1 MRFLGVDVG
10 AKRVGIAVSDDEGRL
25 AVPSE
30 SIDAPL
36 AIKHIVHLAPEH
48 VVIGLPLDLNG
59 NEGLATRKAR
69 KFAERLEKQRDE
81 AGIEFQIHWVDERFS
96 SVVAGHLLTEA
107 GLSQKRQRG
116 VVDALAASQILQG
129 FLDSRSRDGTNHET

>member
-30 SIDAPL
+30 SVDSQL
-36 AIKHIVHLAPEH
+36 AVKHIVALAPEH

-59 NEGLATRKAR
+59 KEGLATRKAR
-69 KFAERLEKQRDE
+69 RFADRLEKAADE
-81 AGIEFQIHWVDERFS
+81 AGIVFQVHWVDERFS

-129 FLDSRSRDGTNHET
+129 FLDSRSYDGSKET

>member
-10 AKRVGIAVSDDEGRL
+10 AKRVGIAVSDDDGRV

-30 SIDAPL
+30 SVEAHT
-36 AIKHIVHLAPEH
+36 AVEHIVRLAPEH

-59 NEGLATRKAR
+59 KEGLATRKAR
-69 KFAERLEKQRDE
+69 KFAEKLENLREKE
-81 AGIEFQIHWVDERFS
+81 GISFQIHWVDERFS

-129 FLDSRSRDGTNHET
+129 FLDSRNNDGSNEET